1 MRHELTPLPSLPS
14 SSHAPQVGGSASVV
28 SKYLRTGYLWDTV
41 RVMGGAYGG
50 FCRLSAQSGVFSYL
64 SYRDPNLKGTLD
76 NYDAAADHLRALA
89 LSPADL
95 SQAIIGAVG
104 ELDRPMQPDQ
114 KGFASLQQWL
124 AGEAAADRQAR
135 RDELLATTS
144 ADFNAF
150 GERLAKL
157 NAEGTVTVI
166 GSKAALDKANEDMGS
181 HPAMS
186 VRELM

>member
-1 MRHELTPLPSLPS
+1 M
-14 SSHAPQVGGSASVV
+14 GGSASVV

-76 NYDAAADHLRALA
+76 NYDAAAEHLRALA
-89 LSPADL
+89 LSPGEL

-124 AGEAAADRQAR
+124 AGESAADRQAR

-150 GERLAKL
+150 GERLARL
-157 NAEGTVTVI
+157 NGEGTVTVI

-181 HPAMS
+181 HPKLA

>member
-1 MRHELTPLPSLPS
+1 
-14 SSHAPQVGGSASVV
+14 VV

-50 FCRLSAQSGVFSYL
+50 FCRLSPQSGVFTYL

-76 NYDAAADHLRALA
+76 NYDNAAEHLLKLE

-124 AGEAAADRQAR
+124 AGETADDRQAR
-135 RDELLATTS
+135 RDELLATTL
-144 ADFNAF
+144 ADFRAF
-150 GERLAKL
+150 GDRLATL
-157 NAEGTVTVI
+157 NKEGTVTVI
-166 GSKAALDKANEDMGS
+166 GSKAAIEKANEGMAP
-181 HPAMS
+181 HPKLS
-186 VRELM
+186 LRELI